1 MEWILKTVGSC
12 DRQRPILS
20 PGVWGRHSAPS
31 SADLVC
37 TSAGKS
43 ETRQALHAA
52 EELPWQPEAHHLSS
66 IPSCFLRSELQ
77 TTSENASW
85 NIHILSLSLFP
96 PSFLMLWFWSSK
108 RPIPSPP
115 KLFWVPFTSLSDVP
129 SDSWVLVRWRIGIE
143 LAQSGSLGSDPPC
156 HTLARLAEWRGVS
169 EEGTLGQAHLTL
181 LKGIHDP
188 VTLLSGGEHKQER
201 EVVMSGSFLDLEL
214 C

>member
-1 MEWILKTVGSC
+1 MPSVIKRGIFRWWAINDSVIVRKI
-12 DRQRPILS
+12 DYPIM
-20 PGVWGRHSAPS
+20 AY
-31 SADLVC
+31 
-37 TSAGKS
+37 
-43 ETRQALHAA
+43 A
-52 EELPWQPEAHHLSS
+52 E
-66 IPSCFLRSELQ
+66 ID
-77 TTSENASW
+77 
-85 NIHILSLSLFP
+85 NIFP

-129 SDSWVLVRWRIGIE
+129 SDSWLLVRWRIGIE
-143 LAQSGSLGSDPPC
+143 LAQSGSLGSDHPC

-188 VTLLSGGEHKQER
+188 VTLLSGGEHNQER